1 MENLPFILLALAC
14 PVGMG
19 LMMLFMGKG
28 MMGMGRGRS
37 HEMSG
42 EQPSETTDPDK
53 QLALLHAQR
62 ELVEAQIAAAEK
74 AQGTNEM
81 PAPRADA
88 AHQ

>member
-28 MMGMGRGRS
+28 MMGMGRGDKHGPEATS
-37 HEMSG
+37 T
-42 EQPSETTDPDK
+42 PSADPEK

-62 ELVEAQIAAAEK
+62 QLLDAQIASMDTER
-74 AQGTNEM
+74 E
-81 PAPRADA
+81 ADSVSRDEGA
-88 AHQ
+88 R